1 MPAKGMNRSEKV
13 VRHRKSASH
22 IRSAR
27 WESSRAV
34 TPVTQ
39 PWRPGWCPGSDS
51 ACSAMPSS
59 ARGEGTT
66 ASLSGR
72 SPAMSM
78 VTLMYFMVHPAT
90 DNAVVD

>member
-1 MPAKGMNRSEKV
+1 
-13 VRHRKSASH
+13 
-22 IRSAR
+22 
-27 WESSRAV
+27 
-34 TPVTQ
+34 
-39 PWRPGWCPGSDS
+39 
-51 ACSAMPSS
+51 MPSS